1 MRRLFILVM
10 VVALGGL
17 IQLPLSASA
26 LLSSHQIGCATP
38 KVRVHCDDM
47 NMGSSNA
54 QLAAAEDTTCCFI
67 SGLPAQESSFVV
79 SAPNPV
85 PARTAS
91 SVSVSDVPR
100 VRILPQ
106 DIARHDFSP
115 PASQSLLCI

>member
-26 LLSSHQIGCATP
+26 LLSSHRIGCATP

-47 NMGSSNA
+47 NMDMGSSNA
-54 QLAAAEDTTCCFI
+54 QLAAAEDTSCCFI

-79 SAPNPV
+79 SAPTAAQ
-85 PARTAS
+85 ARTAS

-100 VRILPQ
+100 VRTVPQ

-115 PASQSLLCI
+115 PAS